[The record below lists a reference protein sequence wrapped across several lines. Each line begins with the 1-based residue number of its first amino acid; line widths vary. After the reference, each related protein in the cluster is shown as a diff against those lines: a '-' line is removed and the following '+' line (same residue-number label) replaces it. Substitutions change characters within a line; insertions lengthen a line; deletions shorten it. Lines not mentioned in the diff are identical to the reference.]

1 MDLEYLKK
9 TGEAPEFLTEEGYLT
24 LSRGYLLKEET
35 PKQMYKRLAKS
46 ANSYTKDKDMEDRF
60 FEVMWKNWLCP
71 ASPICSNLGTD
82 RGLPISCFSVHPTD
96 SLDSIGYKMYEM
108 MQLMKAGGGLNYYL
122 GDIRGRGKE
131 IKNNGVSAGVVPWA
145 KICDSITTSTNQGNV
160 RRGAAVVS
168 LPIDHTDID
177 EFLDI
182 RRPTGDVNNRCMN
195 LNHGI
200 CIPDSFMQDALDGNK
215 NNQDIW
221 SKVLKTREETGE
233 PFMFFS
239 DNVNKANPQM
249 YKDKG
254 MTVSSSQLCQEI
266 TLFTDEN
273 HSFVCCLSSMNLM
286 RYNEWENTDAVFV
299 ANYFLDCVMQ
309 EFIEKAKN
317 LPGLEC
323 AVRFAEKSRAV
334 GLGVLGWHSLLQSRM
349 IPFDSFDAMMLNG
362 KIFKY
367 IKEESDK
374 ASKYLAEKYGEPE
387 WCQGYGVRNTHRCA
401 VAPTVSNSLISGG
414 FSAGI
419 DPWAANV
426 FVQGSAK
433 GTFIRKNIELQ
444 QLLIKLNKDTE
455 EVWKSISQNDGS
467 VQHLDFLS
475 DNEKEVFKTA
485 REINQMA
492 LIKQAAQR
500 QKYIDQGQSLNIFFT
515 HDADPKYIHDVH
527 IEAWKS
533 GCKTLYYMRS
543 EGVAKSKIDYKECR
557 SCEG

>member
-1 MDLEYLKK
+1 MELEYLKK
-9 TGEAPEFLTEEGYLT
+9 IGEAPEFLTGEGYLT

-35 PKQMYKRLAKS
+35 PRQMYRRLAKS

-60 FEVMWKNWLCP
+60 FEVMWRNWLCP

-131 IKNNGVSAGVVPWA
+131 IKNNGVSSGVVPWA
-145 KICDSITTSTNQGNV
+145 KICDSITTSTSQGSV

-182 RRPTGDVNNRCMN
+182 RRPTGDENSRCMN

-200 CIPDSFMQDALDGNK
+200 CIPDSFMQAMLDGNK
-215 NNQDIW
+215 NSRDIW
-221 SKVLKTREETGE
+221 VKSLKTRDETGE

-254 MTVSSSQLCQEI
+254 MVVSSSQLCQEI

-286 RYNEWENTDAVFV
+286 RYDEWVNTDAVFV
-299 ANYFLDCVMQ
+299 ANYFLDCVIQ

-317 LPGLEC
+317 IPGLEC

-362 KIFKY
+362 KIFRY

-387 WCQGYGVRNTHRCA
+387 WCKGYGVRNTHRCA

-419 DPWAANV
+419 EPWAANV

-444 QLLIKLNKDTE
+444 QLLIKLNKDTDD
-455 EVWKSISQNDGS
+455 VWKSISQNDGS

-500 QKYIDQGQSLNIFFT
+500 QQYIDQGQSLNLFFT
-515 HDADPKYIHDVH
+515 HDADPQYIHDVH

-533 GCKTLYYMRS
+533 GLKTLYYMRS
-543 EGVAKSKIDYKECR
+543 EGVTKSKIDYKECKA
-557 SCEG
+557 CEG